1 MKIFLATATLF
12 LATELA
18 KAGTIDTMDPHAHL
32 TEEEF
37 AKVYNHEQIT
47 DPEELRLREEA
58 LAAAEA
64 EEAMVNAAFLA
75 GEATWMD
82 KINEFSDLPA
92 DEMDDHTGICT
103 VKSSSNLYPEMFSC
117 ITYHWKCLF
126 ISFFSFVFQWLE
138 ISLT

>member
-1 MKIFLATATLF
+1 MKIFLVTATLL
-12 LATELA
+12 LAADLA
-18 KAGTIDTMDPHAHL
+18 KAGTIDTIDPHAHQ

-37 AKVYNHEQIT
+37 AKVYNHEPIT

-75 GEATWMD
+75 GEATWVD

-92 DEMDDHTGICT
+92 DEMDDHTGIML
-103 VKSSSNLYPEMFSC
+103 NLLQ
-117 ITYHWKCLF
+117 I
-126 ISFFSFVFQWLE
+126 
-138 ISLT
+138 LTQDCSHAIE

>member
-1 MKIFLATATLF
+1 MKIFLATATLL

-18 KAGTIDTMDPHAHL
+18 KAGIIDTMDPHAHL

-37 AKVYNHEQIT
+37 AKVYNHEPIT
-47 DPEELRLREEA
+47 DPEELKMREEA

-75 GEATWMD
+75 GEATWVD

-92 DEMDDHTGICT
+92 DEMDDHTGILL
-103 VKSSSNLYPEMFSC
+103 NLLQS
-117 ITYHWKCLF
+117 
-126 ISFFSFVFQWLE
+126 
-138 ISLT
+138 